1 VVDCNECNK
10 AKNNRLHGT
19 YVRGCVR
26 CCARLVI
33 SARPDKRQQL
43 AILDFIER
51 SKDAPSRAK
60 ILECVKEG
68 SNSDR

>member
-1 VVDCNECNK
+1 MTDCNECAK
-10 AKNNRLHGT
+10 AKNNRLHGI
-19 YVRGCVR
+19 YQVSCVG

-43 AILDFIER
+43 AILDFIARHEE
-51 SKDAPSRAK
+51 APSRAD

-68 SNSDR
+68 FK